1 MVLRTAG
8 RGALA
13 GQDFW
18 GCPRYPACRGTID
31 IQTSSPSGPA
41 PSATASAAGTSAQA
55 EFDRRRAHTRER
67 IRNSWPLL
75 VGVTLVVMVA
85 AYLGVDGW
93 LGPSMGAMA
102 AIGVAAVFGLG
113 VLSLPQTTTAW
124 LKGAEG
130 ERRTARHLVGL
141 EEAGFV
147 VLHDRRVP
155 GYGGNLD
162 HVAIGPSGVWA
173 IETKRLTGKV
183 EIFGDELRIGG
194 RRRDRII
201 DQTYREAIAVQVALR
216 DHLDPLGLTV
226 TPIIC
231 LHDGELPWFNKTVRG
246 VRLASGRGLVRQI
259 SEGAERLTGEQVQ
272 RLADVASARLQPASA
287 SARNVDA

>member
-1 MVLRTAG
+1 MA
-8 RGALA
+8 
-13 GQDFW
+13 
-18 GCPRYPACRGTID
+18 
-31 IQTSSPSGPA
+31 
-41 PSATASAAGTSAQA
+41 
-55 EFDRRRAHTRER
+55 
-67 IRNSWPLL
+67 
-75 VGVTLVVMVA
+75 MVA
-85 AYLGVDGW
+85 AYLGVDGS
-93 LGPSMGAMA
+93 LGPSAGALA
-102 AIGVAAVFGLG
+102 AFAVAAVFAFA
-113 VLSLPQTTTAW
+113 VLDLPQTTTAW

-130 ERRTARHLVGL
+130 ERRTARYLAGV

-173 IETKRLTGKV
+173 IETKRLSGKV

-194 RRRDRII
+194 RQRDGII
-201 DQTYREAIAVQVALR
+201 DQAYREAVAVQVALR

-272 RLADVASARLQPASA
+272 ALADVASARLQPAVRGSGQ
-287 SARNVDA
+287 SQV